1 MAARNSTSDPP
12 VTTITRRTT
21 TEEAPL
27 FEDQVR
33 NYRQGQRRR
42 YNTHRAK
49 QRIAR
54 HITGRGPYNQTLEQQ
69 MDPQILHRQEEGT
82 LTLIVFRDNR
92 WQGDQAIFA
101 IMEIDLTHDS
111 QLVYVIP
118 DTMLTISDFY
128 RNIQLSIL
136 ARGYENWQHGDANIL
151 ITRGLVGRL
160 SNTPNVGFAYEVEN
174 VVDYLASHGVRA
186 LPGRR
191 YNTRELM
198 GQNWIIRQSTI
209 NIPMQPTEVNTRN
222 LLDGSV
228 SLHFENYHTA
238 TSSAPPRYNSRDE
251 EIQSDE
257 EELRSH
263 TINVLVQSS
272 TPILVKLIHP
282 KAILPERK
290 TPGAAGY
297 DLSIVKE
304 QIIPT
309 GKMAV
314 LETGICL
321 QLPNGTYGRITPRS
335 SASLRGIIIG
345 AGVVDPDYQEFT
357 NPFATEGG
365 GIEEMTITGVEHD
378 NTWLL
383 DYPQLQKMA
392 EQVYSQETIS
402 QYRVLA
408 NATMNPV
415 GYPPNHPK
423 AKPDRGNRSGPS
435 SLNGGSNKPSQEQVQ
450 SSCSTIPDRYYQ
462 LHDEYSFI
470 IGTTSTKGFI
480 HPEDMPKQKDFLKS
494 NIKPVKNYWN
504 HSESW
509 NKSSNSKNIFLEA
522 TNKVWDLT
530 TSGANDCQSFKN
542 SERIFSRSTCSS
554 KN

>member
-12 VTTITRRTT
+12 ITIITRRTT

-42 YNTHRAK
+42 YNTQRAI

-54 HITGRGPYNQTLEQQ
+54 QITGRGPYNQTLEQQ
-69 MDPQILHRQEEGT
+69 MDPQVHSQILHRQEEGT
-82 LTLIVFRDNR
+82 LALIVFRDNR

-101 IMEIDLTHDS
+101 TMEIDLTHGS

-136 ARGYENWQHGDANIL
+136 ARGYENWQHEEANIL
-151 ITRGLVGRL
+151 IIRGLVGRL
-160 SNTPNVGFAYEVEN
+160 SNTPNAGFAYEVEN

-186 LPGRR
+186 CPGRR
-191 YNTRELM
+191 YNTRELL

-209 NIPMQPTEVNTRN
+209 NIPMQPTEINTRN

-282 KAILPERK
+282 KSILPERK

-304 QIIPT
+304 QIIRA

-321 QLPNGTYGRITPRS
+321 QLPNGTYGRIAPQS
-335 SASLRGIIIG
+335 SASLREIIIG
-345 AGVVDPDYQEFT
+345 AGVVDPDYQGEIKIIAFNLSNT
-357 NPFATEGG
+357 NIHLA
-365 GIEEMTITGVEHD
+365 EHD
-378 NTWLL
+378 KVAQIVIEVIQT
-383 DYPQLQKMA
+383 PEVQ
-392 EQVYSQETIS
+392 QVYEFKIVTQRGLQGFGSTETS
-402 QYRVLA
+402 
-408 NATMNPV
+408 
-415 GYPPNHPK
+415 
-423 AKPDRGNRSGPS
+423 
-435 SLNGGSNKPSQEQVQ
+435 
-450 SSCSTIPDRYYQ
+450 
-462 LHDEYSFI
+462 
-470 IGTTSTKGFI
+470 
-480 HPEDMPKQKDFLKS
+480 KS
-494 NIKPVKNYWN
+494 NIPYSCDYLEYFQKDEDDKCAHPADITKEERREANERNLHVDLEKIL
-504 HSESW
+504 SL
-509 NKSSNSKNIFLEA
+509 FL
-522 TNKVWDLT
+522 
-530 TSGANDCQSFKN
+530 NDWQSFTPLVVRSQTLFVA
-542 SERIFSRSTCSS
+542 SEKIFFELEDLFQLSE
-554 KN
+554 